1 MVYWLSMTESQLVLL
16 LSIITL
22 SIVVPMFISYR
33 KKLEQQKLDEKLKES
48 VYVSEKEKIRVYLD
62 QINEKTRSKYR

>member
-1 MVYWLSMTESQLVLL
+1 MTESQLVLA

-22 SIVVPMFISYR
+22 LIVVPMFISYQ
-33 KKLEQQKLDEKLKES
+33 KKLKRQKLDERLKES

>member
-1 MVYWLSMTESQLVLL
+1 MTESQLVLL

>member
-1 MVYWLSMTESQLVLL
+1 MTESQLVLA

-22 SIVVPMFISYR
+22 SIVVPMFISYQ
-33 KKLEQQKLDEKLKES
+33 KKLKQQKLDERLKES

>member
-1 MVYWLSMTESQLVLL
+1 MVYWQSMTESQLVLL

>member
-1 MVYWLSMTESQLVLL
+1 MTESQLVLL

-33 KKLEQQKLDEKLKES
+33 KKLKQQKLDKRLKES

>member
-1 MVYWLSMTESQLVLL
+1 MTESQLVLL

-62 QINEKTRSKYR
+62 QINERTRSKYR

>member
-1 MVYWLSMTESQLVLL
+1 
-16 LSIITL
+16 
-22 SIVVPMFISYR
+22 MFISYQ
-33 KKLEQQKLDEKLKES
+33 KKLKQQKLDERLKES

>member
-1 MVYWLSMTESQLVLL
+1 MTESQLVLA

-22 SIVVPMFISYR
+22 SIFVPMFISYR
-33 KKLEQQKLDEKLKES
+33 KKLKQQKLDERLKES